1 MADEQD
7 RIKLKELLMELE
19 GYRGRHTE
27 LVTIYAPAGS
37 NINQIATQIMSEQST
52 AQNIKSKTTKN
63 NVIDALERILRYL
76 RLYKKIPEN
85 GLAVFCGNVSE
96 NEGQNDIKIWAV
108 EPINPLKV
116 RFYRCDQVF
125 VLDPLKEMLEVEEVF
140 GLVVVDRKEA
150 SFGVLEGKNIKLIR
164 HITSGL
170 PGKFKAGGQSAQRFE
185 RLREEMGK
193 EFYRRVTDNV
203 KEIYTTMSKLKF
215 ILVGGPGP
223 TKEDWI
229 EDGEVP
235 STMKKKILAV
245 KDIGYADEHGLKLLV
260 EASQDELAKEEI
272 TKEKAILER
281 FFSSLGKNPE
291 KTAYREAEVRKA
303 LEAGAVSELLLS
315 TSLDRKLA
323 FELEKAAVSIA
334 AEVHFISTETNE
346 GIQFRNLSGIGAILR
361 FAI

>member
-193 EFYRRVTDNV
+193 EFYRRVTD
-203 KEIYTTMSKLKF
+203 
-215 ILVGGPGP
+215 
-223 TKEDWI
+223 
-229 EDGEVP
+229 
-235 STMKKKILAV
+235 
-245 KDIGYADEHGLKLLV
+245 
-260 EASQDELAKEEI
+260 
-272 TKEKAILER
+272 
-281 FFSSLGKNPE
+281 
-291 KTAYREAEVRKA
+291 
-303 LEAGAVSELLLS
+303 
-315 TSLDRKLA
+315 
-323 FELEKAAVSIA
+323 
-334 AEVHFISTETNE
+334 
-346 GIQFRNLSGIGAILR
+346 
-361 FAI
+361 

>member
-1 MADEQD
+1 
-7 RIKLKELLMELE
+7 
-19 GYRGRHTE
+19 
-27 LVTIYAPAGS
+27 
-37 NINQIATQIMSEQST
+37 
-52 AQNIKSKTTKN
+52 
-63 NVIDALERILRYL
+63 
-76 RLYKKIPEN
+76 
-85 GLAVFCGNVSE
+85 
-96 NEGQNDIKIWAV
+96 
-108 EPINPLKV
+108 
-116 RFYRCDQVF
+116 
-125 VLDPLKEMLEVEEVF
+125 
-140 GLVVVDRKEA
+140 
-150 SFGVLEGKNIKLIR
+150 
-164 HITSGL
+164 
-170 PGKFKAGGQSAQRFE
+170 
-185 RLREEMGK
+185 
-193 EFYRRVTDNV
+193 NV